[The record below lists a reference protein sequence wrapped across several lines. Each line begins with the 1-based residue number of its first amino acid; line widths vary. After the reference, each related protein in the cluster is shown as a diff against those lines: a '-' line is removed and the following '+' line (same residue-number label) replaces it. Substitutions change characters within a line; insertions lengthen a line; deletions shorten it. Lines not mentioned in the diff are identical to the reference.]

1 MDAQEIET
9 KVAAMIAYAVEAWE
23 HFELEAMSA
32 YFDCIDMFIGY
43 DARVARWEAAIA
55 GKTRP

>member
-9 KVAAMIAYAVEAWE
+9 KVAQMIAFAVDAWVQRE
-23 HFELEAMSA
+23 REAMSA